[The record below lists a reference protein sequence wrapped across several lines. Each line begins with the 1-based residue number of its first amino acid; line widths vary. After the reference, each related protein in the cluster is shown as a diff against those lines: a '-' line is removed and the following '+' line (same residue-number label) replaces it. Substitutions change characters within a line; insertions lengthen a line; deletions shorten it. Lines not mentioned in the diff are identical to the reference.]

1 MKFTRQPVVSDSDK
15 LTSLELYML
24 IDSYMFIK
32 GGIYFPSSPPELT
45 ELEVH
50 FLEQAY
56 KVYADLELTDI
67 NSPQFDKGMEA
78 IDAMDQGGGR
88 NF

>member
-1 MKFTRQPVVSDSDK
+1 MKFTRQPVVSSSDK

-32 GGIYFPSSPPELT
+32 GGIYFPESPPEIT
-45 ELEVH
+45 ELEVL
-50 FLEQAY
+50 FLEQAH
-56 KVYADLELTDI
+56 KVHADLELVDV
-67 NSPQFDKGMEA
+67 NSPQFSKGMEQ
-78 IDAMDQGGGR
+78 IDAMDRGGVR